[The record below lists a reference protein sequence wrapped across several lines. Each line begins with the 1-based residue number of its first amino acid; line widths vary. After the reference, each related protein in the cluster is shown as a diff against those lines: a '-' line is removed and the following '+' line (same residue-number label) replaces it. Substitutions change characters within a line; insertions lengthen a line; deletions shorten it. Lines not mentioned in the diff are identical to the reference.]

1 MFFLYFL
8 YVGPNHAL
16 YHSTNILSLKLTIA
30 PLFIQIVPDR
40 VVKEEEDEQEE
51 EVLEVEE
58 AEEQCEMA
66 EEMKPEEESRSAS
79 PPPEQLYIQISKEEY
94 V

>member
-16 YHSTNILSLKLTIA
+16 YHSTNILSLKLTRA
-30 PLFIQIVPDR
+30 PLFFQIVPSR
-40 VVKEEEDEQEE
+40 VVKEEEDEQ
-51 EVLEVEE
+51 VLEVEE
-58 AEEQCEMA
+58 AEEQCEVA
-66 EEMKPEEESRSAS
+66 EEMKPEEDSRSAS
-79 PPPEQLYIQISKEEY
+79 PPPEHLYIQISKEEY